1 MANIKYLTKSKRNPS
16 SLYVRFYKGR
26 TFDITSNTGYLIDP
40 KYWSLKQQ
48 RITTGA
54 SSAFEASAINP
65 QLVLLKEFIVKSYN
79 ENYANGGVFNKDWLD
94 GVIARFNNRPKD
106 ELSNYEIYFVP
117 FVQKHIEESK
127 TRINPNSGKIISPR
141 TIQKYET
148 TLTRLKEFQDREKII
163 LKIWDIDLSFHRTF
177 LSFLKIEGNYG
188 GTTISKYLD
197 QIKSF
202 CREAKT
208 MGLKVSPEFEH
219 RNFTARRDKP
229 IDVYLNEKEIG
240 RIFNADFSKN
250 IRLNNVRQLM
260 LIGLWTGLRISD
272 LKRIHD
278 YSFTD
283 NKIQI
288 VDSYK
293 TGGYINIP
301 IHPHIKA
308 VLAENDGEL
317 PRVISDAKFNLYVK
331 EICKEVGIDKV
342 VMGSKMN
349 PETKRK
355 EKGYYP
361 KYELISSHTCRRSF
375 ATNLYGNL
383 PNQTIMAIT
392 NHKSEQQFIKYIKTT
407 QEEHVEK
414 LTELWS
420 NNN

>member
-1 MANIKYLTKSKRNPS
+1 MANIKYLTKSKRNPC

-26 TFDITSNTGYLIDP
+26 DFDITSNTGYLIDP

-54 SSAFEASAINP
+54 SSSFDASFINP
-65 QLVLLKEFIVKSYN
+65 QLVLLKEYIINSFN
-79 ENYANGGVFNKDWLD
+79 ENYAQGGVFNKNWLD
-94 GVIARFNNRPKD
+94 GVVAKFNNRPKD
-106 ELSNYEIYFVP
+106 ELSNHEIYFVP
-117 FVQKHIEESK
+117 FVQRHIEQSR
-127 TRINPNSGKIISPR
+127 TRVNPNSGKLISPR

-148 TLTRLKEFQDREKII
+148 TLTRLKEFQDHERIV
-163 LKIWDIDLSFHRTF
+163 LKIWDIDLSFHRAF
-177 LSFLKIEGNYG
+177 LSFLKTEGNYG

-208 MGLKVSPEFEH
+208 IGLKVSPEFEH
-219 RNFTARRDKP
+219 RSFTARRDKP
-229 IDVYLNEKEIG
+229 IDVHLNEKEIG
-240 RIFNADFSKN
+240 LIFKANFSEN
-250 IRLNNVRQLM
+250 MRLKNVRQLM

-278 YSFTD
+278 YSFTE
-283 NKIQI
+283 NRIQI

-301 IHPHIKA
+301 IHSHIKA
-308 VLAENDGEL
+308 VIDENNGEL

-331 EICKEVGIDKV
+331 EICKEVGIDQV

-349 PETKRK
+349 PETNRK
-355 EKGYYP
+355 EKGYFP

-375 ATNLYGNL
+375 ATNLYGKL

-407 QEEHVEK
+407 QDEHVAK
-414 LTELWS
+414 LQKYWDENS
-420 NNN
+420 